1 MKTGENGNRP
11 GWFSPIYNRSR
22 AERIDMKTALQK
34 RLVCLTPE
42 RPEYSFYKLLKTN
55 LLFLTRKASR
65 NTILV
70 TSAREGE
77 GKTMTSI
84 NLALALARE
93 YPLTVMLADCDFY
106 RQDVHKYF
114 GIQSDVGLLNCFT
127 ENRSL
132 EDIIIWPGIEKLTFI
147 SGGEPVQ
154 TSGEVLAS
162 PMMKNLVEEMKHR
175 YKDRYILFDGPPIL
189 MSTDAIDLS
198 ALVDGIVFVAEAGR
212 TTENEIEQ
220 AMKLVPREKILGFV
234 LNRQR
239 KSIFKPYGYGYG
251 YGYGYPGKRK

>member
-1 MKTGENGNRP
+1 M
-11 GWFSPIYNRSR
+11 
-22 AERIDMKTALQK
+22 TA
-34 RLVCLTPE
+34 
-42 RPEYSFYKLLKTN
+42 
-55 LLFLTRKASR
+55 
-65 NTILV
+65 
-70 TSAREGE
+70 
-77 GKTMTSI
+77 I

-251 YGYGYPGKRK
+251 YGYGYPGKRE